1 MTQHTSE
8 RHPDLLG
15 DPSKDR
21 ILEHQYDGIQEY
33 DNPTPGW
40 WHWLFWASIFF
51 SVIYAMFWHFSELSW
66 TQHQALEQAV
76 AKHYEQ
82 VFASVGELPPDE
94 KTILMLMHSDDPDI
108 QNLQL
113 VAKGTFAS
121 KCAACHGAT
130 ASGGTGPNL
139 TDDTYINIKK
149 LADIPDVIANGAK
162 AGAMPAWKG
171 RLTDNEITLMASYV
185 ASLRGTNVPGK
196 GAEGDAIPAWPE
208 YTPEAK

>member
-1 MTQHTSE
+1 MTRHTSE
-8 RHPDLLG
+8 HHPDLLG
-15 DPSKDR
+15 DPGKDR
-21 ILEHQYDGIQEY
+21 ILEHNYDGIQEY

-51 SVIYAMFWHFSELSW
+51 SVIYTMFWHFSELSW
-66 TQHQALEQAV
+66 TEHQALDRAV
-76 AKHYEQ
+76 AAHYEKI
-82 VFASVGELPPDE
+82 FASVGELPPNE
-94 KTILMLMHSDDPDI
+94 ETILMLMHSDDPDI
-108 QNLQL
+108 RNLQL
-113 VAKGTFAS
+113 VAKGTFTA

-149 LADIPDVIANGAK
+149 LTDIPNVIANGAK

-196 GAEGDAIPAWPE
+196 QAEGDVIPDWPA
-208 YTPEAK
+208 YTPETK